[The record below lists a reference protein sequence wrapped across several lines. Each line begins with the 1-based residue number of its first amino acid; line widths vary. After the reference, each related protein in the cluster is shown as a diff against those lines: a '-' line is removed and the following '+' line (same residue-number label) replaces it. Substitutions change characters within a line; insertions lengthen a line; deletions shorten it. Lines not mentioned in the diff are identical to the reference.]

1 MIASKVKSR
10 LISVASSP
18 RNAGFIRRFKQGPTI
33 ISYHGV
39 EDKIHDSRIQGLH
52 VSKKVFEQQLRYLH
66 NNFHVIS
73 VDELFEKM
81 KSEGVDNI
89 DSRHV
94 VITFDDGYQNV
105 LRCAAPILKKYG
117 MPFTVFVN
125 TAYTNK
131 GANLPTS
138 FLRLAIYYSN
148 NDKITIESLDAEYDI
163 KSATRRDVSF
173 KEITKL
179 LKKSPLSVVEN
190 IVEDLKTNIG
200 RKRLSELDNE
210 FYSERLLNWDEIGQ
224 LTKMGATI
232 GSHCHQHTI
241 LSDYQTDAVVD
252 AELRLSKQLIEEHV
266 GDCNYFAYPN
276 GTQDYI
282 SKYAKDCVKKV
293 GYRLGFSVEAGEI
306 TNDSD
311 HYILP
316 RIWAGP
322 NLEQT
327 VFSMSTTF
335 RCNRRYANWAAQMG
349 EERKS

>member
-1 MIASKVKSR
+1 MISSKLKGRMIRV
-10 LISVASSP
+10 VSSP
-18 RNAGFIRRFKQGPTI
+18 RNARFIRRFKQGPTI

-39 EDKIHDSRIQGLH
+39 ETKMHDARIQGLH
-52 VSKKVFEQQLRYLH
+52 VSESVFEQQLRYLH
-66 NNFHVIS
+66 DNYQVIS
-73 VDELFEKM
+73 VDELFERM
-81 KSEGVDNI
+81 QCHCPDDI
-89 DSRHV
+89 DARQV

-105 LRCAAPILKKYG
+105 LRCAAPILKKYS

-138 FLRLAIYYSN
+138 FLRLVIYCSKN
-148 NDKITIESLDAEYDI
+148 NKIILKSQGTEYDI
-163 KSATRRDVSF
+163 DNVTNRDASF
-173 KEITKL
+173 RELAKL

-190 IVEDLKTNIG
+190 IVDDLKSNLG
-200 RKRLSELDNE
+200 ARRLSELDEE
-210 FYSERLLNWDEIGQ
+210 FYSERLLNWDEINQ

-241 LSDYQTDAVVD
+241 LSDYQTDTVVD
-252 AELRLSKQLIEEHV
+252 AELRVSKALIEEHV
-266 GDCNYFAYPN
+266 GTCNYFAYPN

-282 SKYAKDCVKKV
+282 SKYAKDCVEKV

-306 TNDSD
+306 THQSD
-311 HYILP
+311 QYILP

-322 NLEQT
+322 TLEQT

-335 RCNRRYANWAAQMG
+335 RCNKRYANWAAQMSL
-349 EERKS
+349 EH